1 MNSARKC
8 ITAVLIV
15 IFGISMLSGCSSPIT
30 KPFYTKESLMEQCG
44 FDKVYEHETY
54 FADEKCLMLMKSN
67 LINGKEYY
75 DYMVFYLFDTVE
87 DAEKAFNETEDW
99 FFKDVDFRSDI
110 DYRCGWLKEAY
121 DADVYDYIHIS
132 GNLIITAYL
141 EYNSNYY
148 EEGDD
153 YMPSTTSKKIDRD
166 DFIDFVEKEFPY
178 SQSA

>member
-8 ITAVLIV
+8 IAAVLIV

-67 LINGKEYY
+67 LVNGKEYY
-75 DYMVFYLFDTVE
+75 
-87 DAEKAFNETEDW
+87 
-99 FFKDVDFRSDI
+99 
-110 DYRCGWLKEAY
+110 
-121 DADVYDYIHIS
+121 
-132 GNLIITAYL
+132 
-141 EYNSNYY
+141 
-148 EEGDD
+148 D